1 MPVLES
7 KEQIIKEKQARL
19 VRALLKS
26 EETPEGF
33 DDAAIDAA
41 RRSLA
46 RKRSRAA
53 ARTWPG
59 LFTDSKSHERFEAYC
74 RKRGAPLSG
83 ALLDGRLFA
92 RYLEREHVLTAEQLE
107 EIARFDASYMVQG
120 KELRLR
126 NGADRLFR
134 SAIRRLTR

>member
-1 MPVLES
+1 MLEN

-19 VRALLKS
+19 VRALLKG
-26 EETPEGF
+26 EETPKGF
-33 DDAAIDAA
+33 DDSAIDAA
-41 RRSLA
+41 RQTLA

-53 ARTWPG
+53 ARTWPA
-59 LFTDSKSHERFEAYC
+59 LFADSNSHERFEAYC
-74 RKRGAPLSG
+74 RKRGAPVTG

-92 RYLEREHVLTAEQLE
+92 RYLEKERVLTAEQVQ

-126 NGADRLFR
+126 NRADRLFR
-134 SAIRRLTR
+134 SALRRLTR

>member
-1 MPVLES
+1 MLENI
-7 KEQIIKEKQARL
+7 EPIIREKQARL
-19 VRALLKS
+19 VRALLKG

-33 DDAAIDAA
+33 DDAAIEAA
-41 RRSLA
+41 RESLA

-59 LFTDSKSHERFEAYC
+59 LFTDSKAHERFEAYC
-74 RKRGAPLSG
+74 RKRGAPVTG

-92 RYLEREHVLTAEQLE
+92 RYLEKEHLLTAEQSE
-107 EIARFDASYMVQG
+107 AIARFDSSYMVQG
-120 KELRLR
+120 RELRLR

-134 SAIRRLTR
+134 SALRRLTR